1 MRKEMSPLRLL
12 KETLRDW
19 WEDKALRLAAA
30 LAYYAVFSIA
40 PLLVL
45 TESVAGMIFGPEAV
59 RGQLDDQL
67 AGFVGEKS
75 AETIQ
80 SMVRSATRKT
90 EGAWAVFGGLT
101 LLVAAGGVFGQLK
114 DALNTVWEVKPRP
127 GRRIVGFIRDRFL
140 SFTMVLGT
148 GFLLLVSLIIST
160 VLAVATRHLE
170 SVLPLTAVLWWLIHF
185 IVSMGV
191 VTMLFAMIFRYLP
204 DVKIEWRDV
213 WIGAVATALLF
224 NLGKYLL
231 GFYLGREALISAYGM
246 AAAGILIL
254 LWVYYASLILLFGAE
269 FTQVY
274 ARARGSKLA
283 PRRGA
288 KPVDTEKRHQ
298 EGLAR

>member
-1 MRKEMSPLRLL
+1 MRKEFSPFRLL
-12 KETLRDW
+12 RETFRDW

-40 PLLVL
+40 PLIVL
-45 TESVAGMIFGPEAV
+45 TESVAGRIFGPEAV

-67 AGFVGEKS
+67 IGFVGEKS
-75 AETIQ
+75 AETLQ
-80 SMVRSATRKT
+80 SMVRSASRKT
-90 EGAWAVFGGLT
+90 EGAWAILGGLT
-101 LLVAAGGVFGQLK
+101 LLIAAGGVFGQLK
-114 DALNTVWEVKPRP
+114 DALNTVWEVQPRP
-127 GRRIVGFIRDRFL
+127 GRGIGGFIRDRFL

-170 SVLPLTAVLWWLIHF
+170 SIFPLAAALWWLIHF

-191 VTMLFAMIFRYLP
+191 VTLLFAMIFRYLP

-213 WIGAVATALLF
+213 WIGAAATALLF

-231 GFYLGREALISAYGM
+231 GFYLGREALVSAYGM
-246 AAAGILIL
+246 AGAGILIL

-274 ARARGSKLA
+274 ARARGSKMV
-283 PRRGA
+283 PRGRA
-288 KPVDTEKRHQ
+288 KRVDTDKRRQ
-298 EGLAR
+298 EGLAC